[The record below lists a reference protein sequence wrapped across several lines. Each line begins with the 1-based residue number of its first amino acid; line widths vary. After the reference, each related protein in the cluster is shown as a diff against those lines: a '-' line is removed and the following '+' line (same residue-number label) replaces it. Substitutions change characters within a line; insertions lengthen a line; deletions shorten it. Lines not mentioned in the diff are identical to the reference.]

1 MFVRSLAYSC
11 RSSCSSGE
19 HCGGAEAR
27 LWDVESESDDVIAVT
42 CEERR
47 RDLEVGDVET
57 RGIIRGNLCNVK
69 ISAILAHWPI

>member
-27 LWDVESESDDVIAVT
+27 LWDVESESDDVIA
-42 CEERR
+42 
-47 RDLEVGDVET
+47 GDVQRAKT
-57 RGIIRGNLCNVK
+57 RLGSWGC
-69 ISAILAHWPI
+69 